1 MGYQNGVGGGRVLS
15 SPCKIIIER
24 LFSTVGL
31 AARFKFSLNG
41 VQVCAIKYKELGE
54 FTTSYE
60 LNTLTIKGGWIGKEM
75 NFTAHD
81 GGTIKIYNLGGAFL
95 PERTEY
101 YPPDEHFS
109 GGAQAYGQPSQAPQH
124 VHTSPVQQPPVQQP
138 PAQQPSVQ
146 QPSVQQPHVQSRPA
160 AQALFCASCG
170 TKFPDGALF
179 CSNCGAKRS

>member
-31 AARFKFSLNG
+31 AARFKFVLNG
-41 VQVCAIKYKELGE
+41 VQVCAIKYKELGV
-54 FTTSYE
+54 FSTSYE

-75 NFTAHD
+75 NFTAYD

-101 YPPDEHFS
+101 YPPEDQV
-109 GGAQAYGQPSQAPQH
+109 GGNAQAYSQPQASQPPPAQ
-124 VHTSPVQQPPVQQP
+124 SPPVQPQSTQTPPTQSTPAGQP
-138 PAQQPSVQ
+138 
-146 QPSVQQPHVQSRPA
+146 
-160 AQALFCASCG
+160 LFCTSCG
-170 TKFPDGALF
+170 TKYPDGALF
-179 CSNCGAKRS
+179 CANCGAKRV